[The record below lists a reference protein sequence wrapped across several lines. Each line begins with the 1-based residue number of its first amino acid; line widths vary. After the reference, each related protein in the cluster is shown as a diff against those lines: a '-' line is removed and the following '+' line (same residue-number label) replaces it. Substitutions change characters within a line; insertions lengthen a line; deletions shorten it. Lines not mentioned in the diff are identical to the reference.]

1 MIDHPDEHRSGGIA
15 MATVTP
21 DIRVGN
27 LMSIDPIVIDP
38 GASVSEAE
46 KLLKTYRISGMPVVD
61 NGATVG
67 VISQTDIVVARS
79 SDLISGNWRRLRVR
93 NIMTAPAVTVH
104 IETSI
109 RRAARLMIDRHIH
122 RLVVVDGEQR
132 AVGVITPLD
141 LLALLVDEDTSAS

>member
-1 MIDHPDEHRSGGIA
+1 
-15 MATVTP
+15 MATVTR

-27 LMSIDPIVIDP
+27 LMSIDPVVIDP
-38 GASVSEAE
+38 GAPVSEAE
-46 KLLKTYRISGMPVVD
+46 KLLKTHRISGLPVVD

-67 VISQTDIVVARS
+67 VISQTDIVIARS
-79 SDLISGNWRRLRVR
+79 SVLSSGNWSRLRVR
-93 NIMTAPAVTVH
+93 HIMTAPAVTVH

-122 RLVVVDGEQR
+122 RLVVVDGEDR

-141 LLALLVDEDTSAS
+141 LLPPLIDEDAGAG